1 MKKVLLNLLV
11 FLFSIIC
18 FSQSID
24 LVRFDDAKTYNPGS
38 GVSLHINP
46 TGVFVL
52 DNPSN
57 LSDSA
62 NNAFH
67 LELSD
72 PGGDFSSPTLLG
84 TIYDFYTPLMNGVI
98 PTGTASGDYKLRV
111 RSTQPATTVVTASF
125 TVDNSVTSALPTAQT
140 TMQSNTNYFECLN
153 DGANTTNPYFGSL
166 KQSYDAVT
174 ADMPSSYKFLQV
186 TASNSSNS
194 LNVNLIDIGAGTTT
208 ALTAT
213 SAGVYSIPDTL
224 SVGTYNFEVE
234 EVDSSGNSSFFSFTF
249 IFHASATI
257 FGNASS
263 EIVCV
268 GENVVFSIDI
278 TSLGIGSNYM
288 ASYYTFDFGDA
299 TGSIIKTQAE
309 LLEDYTSPV
318 NPITHIFSQPS
329 CSTLSTNFDL
339 EMKLYNKGLSVG
351 GTTPACDE
359 YIANGSGA
367 TKQVTTSESPDAEFV
382 LNPEQCIT
390 ENITAINTSTPG
402 SYPTPS
408 GDCTEEPN
416 YYWYYKPPTSST
428 FIPVFAGSPW
438 LVGNNLVI
446 PAADITV
453 PGCWEIKLTA
463 VNQDYCQQETE
474 YTDTINIEDV
484 PDADFNIIKDGQEV
498 SQICVNDTV
507 TLTDNSNIVSAACDP
522 FLPNEIETYQWTIS
536 PNSGYTLQNSTTLN
550 SQNPEV
556 TFTAEG
562 TYTITLVVTTE
573 CGSDSHEETLE
584 VIGNPTV
591 AFPADSQTYCST
603 STLLIDFANL
613 LTPTYSTGLNA
624 PSSYAWTVSG
634 TGITAADYSFV
645 NSTTASD
652 ALPTIQLNSFGTY
665 NIAVTLGSNCDTPAS
680 DTIIISLGQT
690 PIITNTTT
698 SETICSASASTE
710 FTITADVSGTT
721 FSWVATDNSNLSG
734 YTSSGTT
741 AAIPVQ
747 TITNNTN
754 SDQDLVYTITPIANG
769 CAGTPFV
776 YTITVN
782 PVPLIA
788 DKDETICSTETFT
801 ITPVDDSPTEIVP
814 SGTTY
819 DWGIPV
825 SSPVGAITGGSAALT
840 QTSIS
845 QTLTNTTGEPA
856 TLTYTVTPDANG
868 CKGDGFDVVITVNP
882 NGQVNAIA
890 DQTLCNGDSTL
901 AVSFATTNTGAGTT
915 TYNWTNNNTAIGL
928 ASSGTG
934 DISSFTATSS
944 AVAPIVGN
952 ITVTPVYTYNDV
964 SCTGTAE
971 TFSIT
976 VNPSP
981 LVNFSEADQVIVTGE
996 TTTSVDLTSPT
1007 SGVTFAWTVSVPT
1020 GITGVSTLTG
1030 TDNIPA
1036 ETLINS
1042 TTQPLDVVY
1051 TAIATGDIGFDC
1063 EGLPTNYTVTV
1074 NPEAQVNPVDDQV
1087 VCNDENLTIEFSTIV
1102 TGGTTTFSWTND
1114 NTAIGLDATGTGNID
1129 ITAINTTDQPLT
1141 ANIVVTPSFENDGD
1155 TNTGDSTAF
1164 TIIVNPTGQVD
1175 VVGNQIVSNG
1185 FDTTAITFSTTNVN
1199 GTTTFDW
1206 TNSITSIGLAASG
1219 TGNISAFT
1227 GINTG
1232 TSPVISSLTVTPTF
1246 ENGNVSCIG
1255 PATPFEITINPT
1267 AQVNTTDDMVVS
1279 DGDTVTIPFTTINT
1293 GGTSTYT
1300 WTNTDPTTG
1309 LTTTGSSD
1317 IGFTA
1322 VNTGT
1327 SPITTTVVV
1336 TPDFENGGNSN
1347 TGPTETFTITVNP
1360 TAQIDPITNMAVCNQ
1375 DDTTTVVFTTENTGG
1390 VTTYSW
1396 TNDNSSIGLTS
1407 SGTGTIASF
1416 TAINTTTTAQVAT
1429 IVVTPTFENGGTSN
1443 TGSSESFTIS
1453 VNPTGQINAINDI
1466 ISCDGTTSGDIIF
1479 TTQNTDG
1486 TTTYAWTNNNTSIG
1500 LAADGTGNINSFSLT
1515 NTSTQTQ
1522 TATVTVTPTYTNNGI
1537 SCVGADETFTITI
1550 PMGQVNA
1557 TANQELCS
1565 GDQSAEV
1572 IFTTVNTQGTTT
1584 YTWTNDNT
1592 SIGLSTGATGNIPS
1606 FTAINTGDTAQTGTV
1621 VVTPNYNYNG
1631 VICTGPSETF
1641 TITVNPG
1648 AQVNAVDS
1656 QVLCNGDISNEVV
1669 FTTTNTDGT
1678 TTYNWTND
1686 NTSIGLPGAGSG
1698 SIPAFGV
1705 VNTSN
1710 NSQTATITVT
1720 PTYDNNGVVCIGASE
1735 LFTITVNPDAQVDP
1749 LQSWNTVSCDGDFT
1763 PVYTF
1768 TTSNIDGTT
1777 TYNWTNNNPAIGLGD
1792 SGSGGIPSFLATN
1805 SSNTTITATITVTP
1819 SYDNNGVVCSGL
1831 ADTFTIT
1838 VNPNPQMDSV
1848 EDIVLCNNEISSI
1861 ITFTSPNT
1869 DGATTYNWTNDNT
1882 SIGLTSSGTG
1892 DIPSFTAMNL
1902 SIVPDAA
1909 LITVTPTYEN
1919 NGVVCIGAPQTFSIT
1934 VLSEIVVSGTPNDA
1948 VDCDDPNSGSIDL
1961 LVSGG
1966 SGTYSFLWSNG
1977 AETED
1982 LANIPSGDYSVEI
1995 TDSEGCF
2002 AQSETFTIWRQ
2013 DDIVVDLET
2022 SIDPNCT
2029 GNFVSQINEI
2039 TVSGGVSP
2047 YSINWSSGSVSIDD
2061 NTVMTAYE
2069 NGTYTV
2075 LVTDTF
2081 GCQVETEII
2090 VDFDELGDA
2099 SFDLSSSG
2107 QIDCGI
2113 SIFNE
2118 LLFTNTSSGDYIS
2131 VTWDFGDGSPL
2142 VTGDSVLYTYSHPG
2156 SYTITQTV
2164 EYSYGCIEV
2173 FTEEIDVTDGYDIV
2187 LPNAFSPN
2195 GDGMNDT
2202 IRPVYSCV
2210 NSIEMFIYDTFG
2222 SLIYYENNADLIGW
2236 NGILEGREAENGNY
2250 LMVVKGVSIY
2260 QEEINRQGVFTLLR

>member
-1 MKKVLLNLLV
+1 MKKILSTVLL
-11 FLFSIIC
+11 FIFTIIC

-24 LVRFDDAKTYNPGS
+24 LVRFDDSQTYNPGS

-52 DNPSN
+52 DDTSN
-57 LSDSA
+57 LSAAS
-62 NNAFH
+62 NNAFY

-72 PGGDFSSPTLLG
+72 SGGGFTSPTLLG
-84 TIYDFYTPLMNGVI
+84 TVNDFYTPLMNGVI
-98 PTGTASGDYKLRV
+98 PTGTASGNYKLRV
-111 RSTQPATTVVTASF
+111 RSTQPVTTVETALF
-125 TVDNSVTSALPTAQT
+125 TIDNSTTSSLPTVQT

-153 DGANTTNPYFGSL
+153 DGSNTTNPYFGSL

-174 ADMPSSYKFLQV
+174 ADMPSSYKYLQV
-186 TASNSSNS
+186 AASNSSYT

-249 IFHASATI
+249 LYHASATI

-288 ASYYTFDFGDA
+288 ASYYTFDFGDGTA
-299 TGSIIKTQAE
+299 QIIKTQAE
-309 LLEDYTSPV
+309 LLQDYTSPV
-318 NPITHIFSQPS
+318 NPITHIFNQPS
-329 CSTLSTNFDL
+329 CSSLSTNFEL

-351 GTTPACDE
+351 GTNPACDE

-367 TKQVTTSESPDAEFV
+367 TKQVTTSQSPEASFD
-382 LNPEQCIT
+382 LDPEQCIT
-390 ENITAINTSTPG
+390 ENIRAINTSQAG

-408 GDCTEEPN
+408 GECTEEPD
-416 YYWYYKPPTSST
+416 YYWYYKTPTST
-428 FIPVFAGSPW
+428 DFIPVFAGSSW
-438 LVGNNLVI
+438 LVGNDLII
-446 PAADITV
+446 PAADITI

-463 VNQDYCQQETE
+463 VNQDYCQQESE
-474 YTDTINIEDV
+474 YTDTINIEDI

-498 SQICVNDTV
+498 NQICVDDTV
-507 TLTDNSNIVSAACDP
+507 VLTDNSNIVSAACDP

-536 PNSGYTLQNSTTLN
+536 PNSGYTLINDTTLT
-550 SQNPEV
+550 SENPQV
-556 TFTAEG
+556 TFTTVG
-562 TYTITLVVTTE
+562 NYTITETVTTE
-573 CGSDSHEETLE
+573 CGSDTHEETLE

-591 AFPADSQTYCST
+591 EFPVESQTYCST

-624 PSSYAWTVSG
+624 PSSYTWTVSG
-634 TGITAADYSFV
+634 SGITSSDYSFA

-665 NIAVTLGSNCDTPAS
+665 SITVILGSNCGTPAS
-680 DTIIISLGQT
+680 DTVTVSLGQT

-698 SETICSASASTE
+698 SQTMCSASASTE
-710 FTITADVSGTT
+710 FTTVSDVAGTT
-721 FSWVATDNSNLSG
+721 FSWIATENENLSG
-734 YTSSGTT
+734 YTSTGTT
-741 AAIPVQ
+741 AAIPAQ

-754 SDQDLVYTITPIANG
+754 TDQDLVYTITPIADG
-769 CAGTPFV
+769 CAGTPFD

-782 PVPLIA
+782 PVPIIA

-801 ITPVDDSPTEIVP
+801 ITPIDDSPTEIVP

-825 SSPVGAITGGSAALT
+825 SSPVGAITGGSAAVN

-845 QTLTNTTGEPA
+845 QTLTNTTSEPA

-915 TYNWTNNNTAIGL
+915 TYNWTNDNTAIGL

-952 ITVTPVYTYNDV
+952 ITVTPVYTYNDIN
-964 SCTGTAE
+964 CTGTAE

-981 LVNFSEADQVIVTGE
+981 LVNFSENDQVITTGE
-996 TTTSVDLTSPT
+996 TTTAVDLTSPT
-1007 SGVTFAWTVSVPT
+1007 TGVTFAWTVSVPT
-1020 GITGVSTLTG
+1020 GITGVTTLTG

-1042 TTQPLDVVY
+1042 TTGPLDVVY

-1063 EGLPTNYTVTV
+1063 EGLPTDYTVTV

-1087 VCNDENLTIEFSTIV
+1087 VCNDENLVIEFSSIV

-1129 ITAINTTDQPLT
+1129 ITAINTTDEPLT

-1155 TNTGDSTAF
+1155 TNTGDSTTF
-1164 TIIVNPTGQVD
+1164 TVTVNPTGQVD

-1185 FDTTAITFSTTNVN
+1185 FDTTAIAFSTENVN
-1199 GTTTFDW
+1199 GSTTFDW

-1232 TSPVISSLTVTPTF
+1232 SSPVTSTLTVTPTF

-1267 AQVNTTDDMVVS
+1267 AQVNPTDDMVVS
-1279 DGDTVTIPFTTINT
+1279 DGDTVTIPFTTVNT
-1293 GGTSTYT
+1293 GGTTTYT

-1360 TAQIDPITNMAVCNQ
+1360 TAQIDPITSMVLCNQ
-1375 DDTTTVVFTTENTGG
+1375 DNTTTVVFTTENTGG

-1396 TNDNSSIGLTS
+1396 TNDNTSIGLTS
-1407 SGTGTIASF
+1407 TGTGTIASF

-1429 IVVTPTFENGGTSN
+1429 IVVTPTFENGGTN
-1443 TGSSESFTIS
+1443 NIGSSESFTIS
-1453 VNPTGQINAINDI
+1453 VNPTGQINTINDI

-1486 TTTYAWTNNNTSIG
+1486 NTTYSWTNNNTSIG
-1500 LAADGTGNINSFSLT
+1500 LAADGTGNINSFNLT
-1515 NTSTQTQ
+1515 NTSTETQ
-1522 TATVTVTPTYTNNGI
+1522 IATITVTPTYTNNGI
-1537 SCVGADETFTITI
+1537 SCIGPDEIFTITI

-1557 TANQELCS
+1557 IANQDLCS
-1565 GDQSAEV
+1565 GDQSLS
-1572 IFTTVNTQGTTT
+1572 IDFSTINTQGTTT
-1584 YTWTNDNT
+1584 YTWTNDNS
-1592 SIGLSTGATGNIPS
+1592 SIGLSSGATGNIPS
-1606 FTAINTGDTAQTGTV
+1606 FTAINTGDTAQV
-1621 VVTPNYNYNG
+1621 ANIIVTPSYNYSG
-1631 VICTGPSETF
+1631 VICDGPSESF
-1641 TITVNPG
+1641 IITVNPG

-1656 QVLCNGDISNEVV
+1656 QVLCDGDISNEVI

-1678 TTYNWTND
+1678 TTYNWINN

-1710 NSQTATITVT
+1710 TAQTAIITVT
-1720 PTYDNNGVVCIGASE
+1720 PTYDNNGVVCIGSPE
-1735 LFTITVNPDAQVDP
+1735 SFSITVNPDAQVDP

-1768 TTSNIDGTT
+1768 TTSNTDGTT
-1777 TYNWTNNNPAIGLGD
+1777 TYNWTNNNPAIGLEE
-1792 SGSGGIPSFLATN
+1792 SGTGGIPSFMATN

-1848 EDIVLCNNEISSI
+1848 QDIVLCNNEISSI

-1934 VLSEIVVSGTPNDA
+1934 VLSEIVVSGTPSDA

-1982 LANIPSGDYSVEI
+1982 LVNIPAGDYSVEI
-1995 TDSEGCF
+1995 TDTEGCL

-2022 SIDPNCT
+2022 TIDPNCI
-2029 GNFVSQINEI
+2029 GNFVSQINDI
-2039 TVSGGVSP
+2039 TVSGGVPP

-2075 LVTDTF
+2075 LVTDSF

-2090 VDFDELGDA
+2090 TDFDELGDA

-2173 FTEEIDVTDGYDIV
+2173 FTDEIDVTDGYDIV

-2222 SLIYYENNADLIGW
+2222 SLIYYENNADLTGW

-2250 LMVVKGVSIY
+2250 LMVVKGISIY
-2260 QEEINRQGVFTLLR
+2260 QQEINRQGVFTLLR

>member
-1 MKKVLLNLLV
+1 MKKTLLNILF

-24 LVRFDDAKTYNPGS
+24 LVRFDDTKTYNPGS

-52 DNPSN
+52 DDPSN
-57 LSDSA
+57 LSTA
-62 NNAFH
+62 TNNAFH

-72 PGGDFSSPTLLG
+72 PGGDFTSPTLLG
-84 TIYDFYTPLMNGVI
+84 IVYDFYTPLMNGVI

-111 RSTQPATTVVTASF
+111 RSTQPATTIETASF
-125 TVDNSVTSALPTAQT
+125 TVDNSATSALPTVQT

-166 KQSYDAVT
+166 KQSYDALT
-174 ADMPSSYKFLQV
+174 ADMPSSYKFLQIA
-186 TASNSSNS
+186 ASNSSNS

-224 SVGTYNFEVE
+224 SVGTYNFEIE

-249 IFHASATI
+249 LFHTSATA

-268 GENVVFSIDI
+268 GETVVFSIDI
-278 TSLGIGSNYM
+278 TNLSLGSNYM
-288 ASYYTFDFGDA
+288 ASYYTFDFGDGTA
-299 TGSIIKTQAE
+299 MIIKTQAQ
-309 LLEDYTSPV
+309 LLLDYTSPV

-329 CSTLSTNFDL
+329 CSTLSTNFEL
-339 EMKLYNKGLSVG
+339 EMKLYNKGLSSG
-351 GTTPACDE
+351 GTNPACDE

-367 TKQVTTSESPDAEFV
+367 TKQVTTSETPEAAFV
-382 LNPEQCIT
+382 LNSEQCIT
-390 ENITAINTSTPG
+390 ENIRSINTSVVG
-402 SYPTPS
+402 SYPTSS
-408 GDCTEEPN
+408 GECSEEPY
-416 YYWYYKPPTSST
+416 YYWYYKPPTAT
-428 FIPVFAGSPW
+428 AFIPVFAGNPW
-438 LVGNNLVI
+438 LVGNDLII
-446 PAADITV
+446 PADDITV

-463 VNQDYCQQETE
+463 VNQDYCQQESE
-474 YTDTINIEDV
+474 YTDTVNIEDV
-484 PDADFNIIKDGQEV
+484 PEADFNIIKDGQEV
-498 SQICVNDTV
+498 SQTCIDDTV
-507 TLTDNSNIVSAACDP
+507 TLTDNSNIVEATCDET
-522 FLPNEIETYQWTIS
+522 LPNEDPTYQWTIS
-536 PNSGYTLQNSTTLN
+536 PNSGYTWQNSTTLN
-550 SQNPEV
+550 SQNPEL
-556 TFTAEG
+556 TFITEG

-573 CGSDSHEETLE
+573 CGTDSHEETLE

-591 AFPADSQTYCST
+591 AFPSEAQTYCST
-603 STLLIDFANL
+603 STLLIDFTNL

-624 PSSYAWTVSG
+624 PSSYTWTVSG
-634 TGITAADYSFV
+634 TGITGADYSFA

-665 NIAVTLGSNCDTPAS
+665 SITVTLGSNCDTPAS
-680 DTIIISLGQT
+680 DTITISLGQT

-698 SETICSASASTE
+698 SQEICSATSSTE
-710 FTITADVSGTT
+710 FITTADVTGTT
-721 FSWVATDNSNLSG
+721 FSWIATDNSNLSG
-734 YTSSGTT
+734 YTASGTT
-741 AAIPVQ
+741 AAIPAQ
-747 TITNNTN
+747 TITNSTN
-754 SDQDLVYTITPIANG
+754 SGQDLVYTITPIADG
-769 CAGTPFV
+769 CAGTPFE

-788 DKDETICSTETFT
+788 DKEITICTSEAFT
-801 ITPVDDSPTEIVP
+801 ISPIDDSPTEIVP

-819 DWGIPV
+819 TWGIPV
-825 SSPVGAITGGSAALT
+825 SSPVGAITGGGAADD

-868 CKGDGFDVVITVNP
+868 CEGDGFDAVITVNP
-882 NGQVNAIA
+882 NGQVNAVA
-890 DQTLCNGDSTL
+890 DQILCNGDSTL
-901 AVSFATTNTGAGTT
+901 AVTFATTNIGSGTT
-915 TYNWTNNNTAIGL
+915 TYNWVNDNTAIGL
-928 ASSGTG
+928 AVNGTD

-944 AVAPIVGN
+944 AVAPIVAN
-952 ITVTPVYTYNDV
+952 ITVTPVYENNGV

-996 TTTSVDLTSPT
+996 TTTAVDLTSPT
-1007 SGVTFAWTVSVPT
+1007 TDVTFAWTVSVPT
-1020 GITGVSTLTG
+1020 GITGVNTLTG

-1042 TTQPLDVVY
+1042 STGPLDVVY
-1051 TAIATGDIGFDC
+1051 TAIATGDVGFDC
-1063 EGLPTNYTVTV
+1063 EGLPTDYTVTV

-1087 VCNDENLTIEFSTIV
+1087 VCNDDNLTIEFSTTV
-1102 TGGTTTFSWTND
+1102 AGGTTTFSWTND

-1129 ITAINTTDQPLT
+1129 ITATNTTNQPLT
-1141 ANIVVTPSFENDGD
+1141 ANIAVTPSFENDGD
-1155 TNTGDSTAF
+1155 TNTGDSTTF
-1164 TIIVNPTGQVD
+1164 TITVNPTGQVD

-1185 FDTTAITFSTTNVN
+1185 FDTTAIAFSTENVN

-1219 TGNISAFT
+1219 TGNISTFT

-1232 TSPVISSLTVTPTF
+1232 TSPVVSSLTVTPTF

-1267 AQVNTTDDMVVS
+1267 AQVNPTDDMVVS
-1279 DGDTVTIPFTTINT
+1279 NGDTITIPFTTINT

-1309 LTTTGSSD
+1309 LITTGSSD

-1336 TPDFENGGNSN
+1336 TPTFENGGNSN

-1360 TAQIDPITNMAVCNQ
+1360 TAQIDPITSMAVCNQ
-1375 DDTTTVVFTTENTGG
+1375 DNTTAAVFTTENTGG

-1396 TNDNSSIGLTS
+1396 TNDNASIGLAS

-1416 TAINTTTTAQVAT
+1416 IATNVTTSVQVAT
-1429 IVVTPTFENGGTSN
+1429 IVVTPTFGNGGNSN
-1443 TGSSESFTIS
+1443 VGPSQSFTIT
-1453 VNPTGQINAINDI
+1453 VNPTSQVNTLDDI
-1466 ISCDGTTSGDIIF
+1466 ISCEGTSSGEIIF

-1500 LAADGTGNINSFSLT
+1500 LAADGTGNISSFTLT
-1515 NTSTQTQ
+1515 NLSTQTQ
-1522 TATVTVTPTYTNNGI
+1522 TANITVIPTYTNNGV
-1537 SCVGADETFTITI
+1537 SCSGAVETFTITVPI
-1550 PMGQVNA
+1550 GQVNA
-1557 TANQELCS
+1557 IDDQELCS

-1572 IFTTVNTQGTTT
+1572 IFTTVNTEGTTT

-1592 SIGLSTGATGNIPS
+1592 SIGLSSGGTGNIPS
-1606 FTAINTGDTAQTGTV
+1606 FSAINSVDTSQTATII
-1621 VVTPNYNYNG
+1621 VTPNYNYNG
-1631 VICTGPSETF
+1631 VACTGPSETF

-1656 QVLCNGDISNEVV
+1656 QVLCNGDISNEVI
-1669 FTTTNTDGT
+1669 FTTTNTDGI

-1686 NTSIGLPGAGSG
+1686 NTSIGLPGSSSG

-1710 NSQTATITVT
+1710 SSQTATITVT
-1720 PTYDNNGVVCIGASE
+1720 PTYENNGVVCVGTPE

-1749 LQSWNTVSCDGDFT
+1749 LQSWNTVACDGDFT
-1763 PVYTF
+1763 PVYIF

-1777 TYNWTNNNPAIGLGD
+1777 TYNWTNNNPVIGLEG
-1792 SGSGGIPSFLATN
+1792 SGSGGISSFLATN

-1819 SYDNNGVVCSGL
+1819 SYENNGVVCSGL
-1831 ADTFTIT
+1831 SDTFTIT
-1838 VNPNPQMDSV
+1838 VNPSPQMDPV
-1848 EDIVLCNNEISSI
+1848 NDLVLCNNEISSI

-1869 DGATTYNWTNDNT
+1869 DGNTTYNWTNDNT
-1882 SIGLTSSGTG
+1882 SIGLGSSGAG
-1892 DIPSFTAMNL
+1892 DIPSFTATNP
-1902 SIVPDAA
+1902 SIVSEGA
-1909 LITVTPTYEN
+1909 LIIVTPTYEN
-1919 NGVVCIGAPQTFSIT
+1919 NGVVCIGSPETFSIT
-1934 VLSEIVVSGTPNDA
+1934 VLSEIVVSGTPSDA
-1948 VDCDDPNSGSIDL
+1948 IDCNNPNSGSVDL

-1977 AETED
+1977 ADTED
-1982 LANIPSGDYSVEI
+1982 LSNVPSGDYTVAV
-1995 TDSEGCF
+1995 TDSEGCT
-2002 AQSETFTIWRQ
+2002 AQSGTFTIWRQ
-2013 DDIVVDLET
+2013 DDLIVDLQT
-2022 SIDPNCT
+2022 SVDPNCI
-2029 GNFVSQINEI
+2029 GNFVSQINDI
-2039 TVSGGVSP
+2039 TVSGGVPP

-2061 NTVMTAYE
+2061 NTIMTSYE
-2069 NGTYTV
+2069 NGIYTV

-2090 VDFDELGDA
+2090 VDFDE
-2099 SFDLSSSG
+2099 
-2107 QIDCGI
+2107 
-2113 SIFNE
+2113 
-2118 LLFTNTSSGDYIS
+2118 
-2131 VTWDFGDGSPL
+2131 
-2142 VTGDSVLYTYSHPG
+2142 
-2156 SYTITQTV
+2156 
-2164 EYSYGCIEV
+2164 
-2173 FTEEIDVTDGYDIV
+2173 
-2187 LPNAFSPN
+2187 
-2195 GDGMNDT
+2195 
-2202 IRPVYSCV
+2202 
-2210 NSIEMFIYDTFG
+2210 
-2222 SLIYYENNADLIGW
+2222 
-2236 NGILEGREAENGNY
+2236 
-2250 LMVVKGVSIY
+2250 
-2260 QEEINRQGVFTLLR
+2260 

>member
-1 MKKVLLNLLV
+1 MKKVLLNVLL

-24 LVRFDDAKTYNPGS
+24 LVRFDDSQTYNPGS
-38 GVSLHINP
+38 GVSMHINP

-52 DNPSN
+52 DDTSN
-57 LSDSA
+57 LSAAS

-72 PGGDFSSPTLLG
+72 PGGGFTSPTLLG
-84 TIYDFYTPLMNGVI
+84 TVNDFYTPLMNGVI
-98 PTGTASGDYKLRV
+98 PTGTASGNYKLRV
-111 RSTQPATTVVTASF
+111 RSTQPVTTVETALF
-125 TVDNSVTSALPTAQT
+125 TIDNSTTAALPTVQT
-140 TMQSNTNYFECLN
+140 AMQSNTNYFECLN
-153 DGANTTNPYFGSL
+153 DGSNTVNPYFGSL

-174 ADMPSSYKFLQV
+174 ADMPSSYKFLQIA
-186 TASNSSNS
+186 ASNSSYT

-249 IFHASATI
+249 LYHASATI

-278 TSLGIGSNYM
+278 TNLGIGSNYM
-288 ASYYTFDFGDA
+288 ASYYTFDFGDGTA
-299 TGSIIKTQAE
+299 QIIKTQAE
-309 LLEDYTSPV
+309 LLQDYTSPV
-318 NPITHIFSQPS
+318 NPITHIFNQPS
-329 CSTLSTNFDL
+329 CSSLSTNFEL

-351 GTTPACDE
+351 GTNPACDE

-367 TKQVTTSESPDAEFV
+367 TKQVTTSQSPEASFD
-382 LNPEQCIT
+382 LDPEQCIT
-390 ENITAINTSTPG
+390 ENIRAINTSQAG

-408 GDCTEEPN
+408 GECTEEPD
-416 YYWYYKPPTSST
+416 YYWYYKPPTST
-428 FIPVFAGSPW
+428 DFIPVFAGSSW
-438 LVGNNLVI
+438 LVGNDLII
-446 PAADITV
+446 PAADITI

-463 VNQDYCQQETE
+463 VNQDYCQQESE
-474 YTDTINIEDV
+474 YTDTINIEDI

-498 SQICVNDTV
+498 SQICIDDTV
-507 TLTDNSNIVSAACDP
+507 VLTDNSNIVSAACDP

-536 PNSGYTLQNSTTLN
+536 PNSGYTLINDTTLT
-550 SQNPEV
+550 SENPQV
-556 TFTAEG
+556 TFTTVG
-562 TYTITLVVTTE
+562 NYTITETVTTE
-573 CGSDSHEETLE
+573 CGSDTHEETLK
-584 VIGNPTV
+584 VIGNPSV
-591 AFPADSQTYCST
+591 EFPVESQTYCST

-624 PSSYAWTVSG
+624 PSSYTWTVSG
-634 TGITAADYSFV
+634 SGITASDYSFA

-665 NIAVTLGSNCDTPAS
+665 SITVTVGSNCGTPAS
-680 DTIIISLGQT
+680 DTVTVSLGQT

-698 SETICSASASTE
+698 SQTMCSASASTE
-710 FTITADVSGTT
+710 FTTVSDVAGTT
-721 FSWVATDNSNLSG
+721 FSWIATENSNLSG
-734 YTSSGTT
+734 YTASGTT
-741 AAIPVQ
+741 AAIPAQ

-754 SDQDLVYTITPIANG
+754 TDQDLVYTITPIANG
-769 CAGTPFV
+769 CAGTPFD

-782 PVPLIA
+782 PKPIIA

-801 ITPVDDSPTEIVP
+801 ITPIDDSPTEIVP

-825 SSPVGAITGGSAALT
+825 SSPVGAITGGSAAVN

-901 AVSFATTNTGAGTT
+901 AVSFATTNTGDGTT
-915 TYNWTNNNTAIGL
+915 TYNWTNDNTAIGL

-981 LVNFSEADQVIVTGE
+981 LVNFSENDQVITTGE
-996 TTTSVDLTSPT
+996 TTTAVDLTSPT
-1007 SGVTFAWTVSVPT
+1007 TGVTFAWTVSVPT
-1020 GITGVSTLTG
+1020 GITGVTTLTG

-1042 TTQPLDVVY
+1042 TTGPLDVVY
-1051 TAIATGDIGFDC
+1051 TAIATGDVGFDC
-1063 EGLPTNYTVTV
+1063 EGLPTDYTVTV
-1074 NPEAQVNPVDDQV
+1074 NPQAQVNPVDDQV
-1087 VCNDENLTIEFSTIV
+1087 ICNDENLVIEFSSIV

-1129 ITAINTTDQPLT
+1129 ITATNTTDEPLI

-1155 TNTGDSTAF
+1155 TNTGDSTTF
-1164 TIIVNPTGQVD
+1164 TITVNPTGQVNA
-1175 VVGNQIVSNG
+1175 VSNQIVSNG

-1219 TGNISAFT
+1219 TGDISAFT

-1232 TSPVISSLTVTPTF
+1232 SSPVTSALNVTPTF
-1246 ENGNVSCIG
+1246 ENGSVDCVG
-1255 PATPFEITINPT
+1255 PVTPFEITINPT
-1267 AQVNTTDDMVVS
+1267 AQVNPTDDMVVS
-1279 DGDTVTIPFTTINT
+1279 DGETVTIPFTTINT
-1293 GGTSTYT
+1293 GGTTTYT

-1360 TAQIDPITNMAVCNQ
+1360 TAQIDPIDSMVLCNE
-1375 DDTTTVVFTTENTGG
+1375 DDTTAVVFTTENTGG
-1390 VTTYSW
+1390 VTTYAW
-1396 TNDNSSIGLTS
+1396 TNDNTSIGLTS
-1407 SGTGTIASF
+1407 SGTGTIGSF
-1416 TAINTTTTAQVAT
+1416 SVINTTTTVQVAT
-1429 IVVTPTFENGGTSN
+1429 IVVTPTFENGGNSN
-1443 TGSSESFTIS
+1443 VGSTQSFTIS

-1486 TTTYAWTNNNTSIG
+1486 NTTYSWTNNNTSIG
-1500 LAADGTGNINSFSLT
+1500 LAADGTGNIGSFSLT

-1522 TATVTVTPTYTNNGI
+1522 TATITVTPTYTNNGI
-1537 SCVGADETFTITI
+1537 SCSGLAETFTITI
-1550 PMGQVNA
+1550 PMGQVNPVA
-1557 TANQELCS
+1557 SQDLCS
-1565 GDQSAEV
+1565 GDQSSEV
-1572 IFTTVNTQGTTT
+1572 IFSTVNTEGTTT

-1592 SIGLSTGATGNIPS
+1592 SIGLSSGATGDIPS
-1606 FTAINTGDTAQTGTV
+1606 FTAINSTDTAQVATII
-1621 VVTPNYNYNG
+1621 VTPNYNYNG
-1631 VICTGPSETF
+1631 VVCDGPSESF

-1648 AQVNAVDS
+1648 AQVNAIDS
-1656 QVLCNGDISNEVV
+1656 QVLCNGDISNEVI
-1669 FTTTNTDGT
+1669 FTTTNTDGA

-1686 NTSIGLPGAGSG
+1686 NTSIGLPGTGSG

-1710 NSQTATITVT
+1710 TAQTAIITVT
-1720 PTYDNNGVVCIGASE
+1720 PTYDNNGVVCIGSPE
-1735 LFTITVNPDAQVDP
+1735 SFSITVNPDAQVDS
-1749 LQSWNTVSCDGDFT
+1749 LESWNTVSCDGDFT

-1768 TTSNIDGTT
+1768 TTSNTDGITS
-1777 TYNWTNNNPAIGLGD
+1777 YNWTNNNPAIGLGE

-1819 SYDNNGVVCSGL
+1819 TYENNGISCSGL
-1831 ADTFTIT
+1831 SDTFTIT
-1838 VNPNPQMDSV
+1838 VNPSPQMDSV
-1848 EDIVLCNNEISSI
+1848 EDIVLCNNEVSSI

-1882 SIGLTSSGTG
+1882 SIGLTSSGSG
-1892 DIPSFTAMNL
+1892 DMPSFTATNP
-1902 SIVPDAA
+1902 SIVPEGAT
-1909 LITVTPTYEN
+1909 ITVTPTYEN
-1919 NGVVCIGAPQTFSIT
+1919 NGVVCVGAPQTFSIT
-1934 VLSEIVVSGTPNDA
+1934 VLSEIVVSGTPSDA
-1948 VDCDDPNSGSIDL
+1948 VDCNDPNSGDIDL

-1966 SGTYSFLWSNG
+1966 SGSYTFLWSNG
-1977 AETED
+1977 ATTED
-1982 LANIPSGDYSVEI
+1982 LSNVPAGDYTVDV
-1995 TDSEGCF
+1995 TDTEGCT
-2002 AQSETFTIWRQ
+2002 AQSAIFTIWRQ
-2013 DDIVVDLET
+2013 DELTVDLVT
-2022 SIDPNCT
+2022 SVDPNCEA
-2029 GNFVSQINEI
+2029 NFVSQINDI
-2039 TVSGGVSP
+2039 TVSGGVPP

-2061 NTVMTAYE
+2061 NTVMTSYE
-2069 NGTYTV
+2069 NGIYTV
-2075 LVTDTF
+2075 LVTDSF

-2107 QIDCGI
+2107 QIDCGV

-2118 LLFTNTSSGDYIS
+2118 LLFTNTSSGDYIN
-2131 VTWDFGDGSPL
+2131 VTWNFGDGSPE
-2142 VTGDSVLYTYSHPG
+2142 VSGDSVLYTFSNPG
-2156 SYTITQTV
+2156 LYTVTQTV
-2164 EYSYGCIEV
+2164 EYGYGCIEV
-2173 FTEEIDVTDGYDIV
+2173 STEEIEVSDGYDIV

-2222 SLIYYENNADLIGW
+2222 SLIYYENNTELIGW

-2250 LMVVKGVSIY
+2250 LMVVKGISIY
-2260 QEEINRQGVFTLLR
+2260 QQEINRQGVFTLLR

>member
-1 MKKVLLNLLV
+1 MKKVLLNVLL

-24 LVRFDDAKTYNPGS
+24 LVRFDDSQTYNPGS
-38 GVSLHINP
+38 GVSMHINP

-52 DNPSN
+52 DDTSN
-57 LSDSA
+57 LSAAS

-72 PGGDFSSPTLLG
+72 PGGGFTSPTLLG
-84 TIYDFYTPLMNGVI
+84 TVNDFYTPLMNGVI
-98 PTGTASGDYKLRV
+98 PTGTASGNYKLRV
-111 RSTQPATTVVTASF
+111 RSTQPVTTVETALF
-125 TVDNSVTSALPTAQT
+125 TIDNSTTAALPTVQT
-140 TMQSNTNYFECLN
+140 AMQSNTNYFECLN
-153 DGANTTNPYFGSL
+153 DGSNTVNPYFGSL

-174 ADMPSSYKFLQV
+174 ADMPSSYKFLQIA
-186 TASNSSNS
+186 ASNSSYT

-249 IFHASATI
+249 LYHASATI

-278 TSLGIGSNYM
+278 TNLGIGSNYM
-288 ASYYTFDFGDA
+288 ASYYTFDFGDGTA
-299 TGSIIKTQAE
+299 QIIKTQAE
-309 LLEDYTSPV
+309 LLQDYTSPV
-318 NPITHIFSQPS
+318 NPITHIFNQPS
-329 CSTLSTNFDL
+329 CSSLSTNFEL

-351 GTTPACDE
+351 GTNPACDE

-367 TKQVTTSESPDAEFV
+367 TKQVTTSQSPEASFD
-382 LNPEQCIT
+382 LDPEQCIT
-390 ENITAINTSTPG
+390 ENIRAINTSQAG

-408 GDCTEEPN
+408 GECTEEPD
-416 YYWYYKPPTSST
+416 YYWYYKPPTST
-428 FIPVFAGSPW
+428 DFIPVFAGSSW
-438 LVGNNLVI
+438 LVGNDLII
-446 PAADITV
+446 PAADITI

-463 VNQDYCQQETE
+463 VNQDYCQQESE
-474 YTDTINIEDV
+474 YTDTINIEDI

-498 SQICVNDTV
+498 SQICIDDTV
-507 TLTDNSNIVSAACDP
+507 VLTDNSNIVSAACDP

-536 PNSGYTLQNSTTLN
+536 PNSGYTLINDTTLT
-550 SQNPEV
+550 SENPQV
-556 TFTAEG
+556 TFTTVG
-562 TYTITLVVTTE
+562 NYTITETVTTE
-573 CGSDSHEETLE
+573 CGSDTHQETLE

-591 AFPADSQTYCST
+591 EFPVESQTYCST

-624 PSSYAWTVSG
+624 PSSYTWTVSG
-634 TGITAADYSFV
+634 SGITASDYSFA

-665 NIAVTLGSNCDTPAS
+665 SITVTLGSNCGTPAS
-680 DTIIISLGQT
+680 DTVTVSLGQT

-698 SETICSASASTE
+698 SQTMCSASTSTE
-710 FTITADVSGTT
+710 FTTTADVSGTT
-721 FSWVATDNSNLSG
+721 FSWIATENSNLSG
-734 YTSSGTT
+734 YTASGTT
-741 AAIPVQ
+741 AAIPAQ

-754 SDQDLVYTITPIANG
+754 TDQDLVYTITPIANG
-769 CAGTPFV
+769 CAGTPFD

-782 PVPLIA
+782 PKPIIA

-801 ITPVDDSPTEIVP
+801 ITPIDDSPTEIVP

-825 SSPVGAITGGSAALT
+825 SSPVGAITGGSAAVN

-901 AVSFATTNTGAGTT
+901 AVSFATTNTGDGTT
-915 TYNWTNNNTAIGL
+915 TYNWTNDNTAIGL

-981 LVNFSEADQVIVTGE
+981 LVNFSENDQVITTGE
-996 TTTSVDLTSPT
+996 TTTAVDLTSPT
-1007 SGVTFAWTVSVPT
+1007 TGVTFAWTVSVPT
-1020 GITGVSTLTG
+1020 GITGVTTLTG

-1042 TTQPLDVVY
+1042 TTGPLDVVY
-1051 TAIATGDIGFDC
+1051 TAIATGDVGFDC
-1063 EGLPTNYTVTV
+1063 EGLPTDYTVTV
-1074 NPEAQVNPVDDQV
+1074 NPQAQVNPVDDQV
-1087 VCNDENLTIEFSTIV
+1087 ICNDENLVIEFSSIV

-1129 ITAINTTDQPLT
+1129 ITATNTTDEPLI

-1155 TNTGDSTAF
+1155 TNTGDSTTF
-1164 TIIVNPTGQVD
+1164 TITVNPTGQVNA
-1175 VVGNQIVSNG
+1175 VSNQIVSNG

-1219 TGNISAFT
+1219 TGDISAFT

-1232 TSPVISSLTVTPTF
+1232 SSPVTSALNVTPTF
-1246 ENGNVSCIG
+1246 ENGSVDCIG
-1255 PATPFEITINPT
+1255 PVTPFEITINPT
-1267 AQVNTTDDMVVS
+1267 AQVNPTDDMVVS
-1279 DGDTVTIPFTTINT
+1279 DGETVTIPFTTINT
-1293 GGTSTYT
+1293 GGTTTYT

-1360 TAQIDPITNMAVCNQ
+1360 TAQIDPIDSMVLCNE
-1375 DDTTTVVFTTENTGG
+1375 DDTTAVVFTTENTGG
-1390 VTTYSW
+1390 VTTYAW
-1396 TNDNSSIGLTS
+1396 TNDNTSIGLTS
-1407 SGTGTIASF
+1407 SGTGTIGSF
-1416 TAINTTTTAQVAT
+1416 SVINTTTTVQVAT
-1429 IVVTPTFENGGTSN
+1429 IVVTPTFENGGNSN
-1443 TGSSESFTIS
+1443 VGSTQSFTIS

-1486 TTTYAWTNNNTSIG
+1486 NTTYSWTNNNTSIG
-1500 LAADGTGNINSFSLT
+1500 LAADGTGNIGSFSLT

-1522 TATVTVTPTYTNNGI
+1522 TATITVTPTYTNNGI
-1537 SCVGADETFTITI
+1537 SCSGLAETFTITI
-1550 PMGQVNA
+1550 PMGQVNPVA
-1557 TANQELCS
+1557 SQDLCS
-1565 GDQSAEV
+1565 GDQSSEV
-1572 IFTTVNTQGTTT
+1572 IFSTVNTEGTTT

-1592 SIGLSTGATGNIPS
+1592 SIGLSSGATGDIPS
-1606 FTAINTGDTAQTGTV
+1606 FTAINSTDTAQVATII
-1621 VVTPNYNYNG
+1621 VTPNYNYNG
-1631 VICTGPSETF
+1631 VVCDGPSESF

-1648 AQVNAVDS
+1648 AQVNAIDS
-1656 QVLCNGDISNEVV
+1656 QVLCNGDISNEVI
-1669 FTTTNTDGT
+1669 FTTTNTDGA

-1686 NTSIGLPGAGSG
+1686 NTSIGLPGTGSG

-1710 NSQTATITVT
+1710 TAQTAIITVT
-1720 PTYDNNGVVCIGASE
+1720 PTYDNNGVVCIGSPE
-1735 LFTITVNPDAQVDP
+1735 SFSITVNPDAQVDS
-1749 LQSWNTVSCDGDFT
+1749 LESWNTVSCDGDFT

-1768 TTSNIDGTT
+1768 TTSNTDGITS
-1777 TYNWTNNNPAIGLGD
+1777 YNWTNNNPAIGLGE

-1819 SYDNNGVVCSGL
+1819 TYENNGISCSGL
-1831 ADTFTIT
+1831 SDTFTIT
-1838 VNPNPQMDSV
+1838 VNPSPQMDSV
-1848 EDIVLCNNEISSI
+1848 EDIVLCNNEVSSI

-1882 SIGLTSSGTG
+1882 SIGLTSSGSG
-1892 DIPSFTAMNL
+1892 DMPSFTATNP
-1902 SIVPDAA
+1902 SIVPEGAT
-1909 LITVTPTYEN
+1909 ITVTPTYEN
-1919 NGVVCIGAPQTFSIT
+1919 NGVVCVGAPQTFSIT
-1934 VLSEIVVSGTPNDA
+1934 VLSEIVVSGTPSDA
-1948 VDCDDPNSGSIDL
+1948 VDCNDPNSGDIDL

-1966 SGTYSFLWSNG
+1966 SGSYTFLWSNG
-1977 AETED
+1977 ATTED
-1982 LANIPSGDYSVEI
+1982 LSNVPAGDYTVDV
-1995 TDSEGCF
+1995 TDTEGCT
-2002 AQSETFTIWRQ
+2002 AQSAIFTIWRQ
-2013 DDIVVDLET
+2013 DELTVDLVT
-2022 SIDPNCT
+2022 SVDPNCEA
-2029 GNFVSQINEI
+2029 NFVSQINDI
-2039 TVSGGVSP
+2039 TVSGGVPP

-2061 NTVMTAYE
+2061 NTVMTSYE
-2069 NGTYTV
+2069 NGIYTV
-2075 LVTDTF
+2075 LVTDSF

-2107 QIDCGI
+2107 QIDCGV

-2118 LLFTNTSSGDYIS
+2118 LLFTNTSSGDYIN
-2131 VTWDFGDGSPL
+2131 VTWNFGDGSPD
-2142 VTGDSVLYTYSHPG
+2142 VSGDSVLYTFSNPG
-2156 SYTITQTV
+2156 LYTVTQTV
-2164 EYSYGCIEV
+2164 EYGYGCIEV
-2173 FTEEIDVTDGYDIV
+2173 STEEIEVSDGYDIV

-2222 SLIYYENNADLIGW
+2222 SLIYYENNTELTGW

-2250 LMVVKGVSIY
+2250 LMVVKGISIY
-2260 QEEINRQGVFTLLR
+2260 QQEINRQGVFTLLR

>member
-1 MKKVLLNLLV
+1 MKKILLNLLV

-24 LVRFDDAKTYNPGS
+24 LVRFDNSQTYNPGS

-57 LSDSA
+57 LSAAA

-67 LELSD
+67 LELSAS
-72 PGGDFSSPTLLG
+72 GGDFTNPTLLG
-84 TIYDFYTPLMNGVI
+84 TVHDFYTPLMNGVI

-111 RSTQPATTVVTASF
+111 RSTQPVTTVETATF
-125 TVDNSVTSALPTAQT
+125 TIDNSVTSALPTVQT

-153 DGANTTNPYFGSL
+153 DGSNTTNPYFGSL

-186 TASNSSNS
+186 TPSNSSYT
-194 LNVNLIDIGAGTTT
+194 LNVNLIDITAGTTT

-213 SAGVYSIPDTL
+213 SAGVYTIPDTL
-224 SVGTYNFEVE
+224 SVGAYNFEIE
-234 EVDSSGNSSFFSFTF
+234 EVDSSGNSSFFSTTF
-249 IFHASATI
+249 LFHASATI

-278 TSLGIGSNYM
+278 TNLGIGSNYM
-288 ASYYTFDFGDA
+288 ASYYTFDFGDGTA
-299 TGSIIKTQAE
+299 TIIKTQAE
-309 LLEDYTSPV
+309 LLADYTSPV
-318 NPITHIFSQPS
+318 SPITHIFSQAS
-329 CSTLSTNFDL
+329 CSTLSTNFDI

-367 TKQVTTSESPDAEFV
+367 TKQVTTSESPDANFV
-382 LNPEQCIT
+382 LNDEQCIT
-390 ENITAINTSTPG
+390 QNITAINTSEAG

-408 GDCTEEPN
+408 GECTEEPN
-416 YYWYYKPPTSST
+416 YYWYYKPPTAT
-428 FIPVFAGSPW
+428 AFIPVFAGSPW
-438 LVGNNLVI
+438 LVGNNLII

-463 VNQDYCQQETE
+463 VNQDYCQQESE
-474 YTDTINIEDV
+474 HTDTINIEDV

-498 SQICVNDTV
+498 NQICVNDTV
-507 TLTDNSNIVSAACDP
+507 TLTDNSNIVTAACDP

-550 SQNPEV
+550 SENPEV
-556 TFTAEG
+556 TFTTEG
-562 TYTITLVVTTE
+562 NYTITETVTTE
-573 CGSDSHEETLE
+573 CGSDSHQETLQ

-591 AFPADSQTYCST
+591 AFPVESQTYCST

-624 PSSYAWTVSG
+624 PSSYTWTVTG
-634 TGITAADYSFV
+634 TGITASDYSFA

-652 ALPTIQLNSFGTY
+652 ALPTIQLNSFGAYSIT
-665 NIAVTLGSNCDTPAS
+665 VTLGSNCDTPVS
-680 DTIIISLGQT
+680 DTVTISLGQT

-698 SETICSASASTE
+698 SQSICSVASSTE
-710 FTITADVSGTT
+710 FTTTADVSGTT
-721 FSWVATDNSNLSG
+721 FSWIATDNSNLSG

-741 AAIPVQ
+741 AAIPAQ

-754 SDQDLVYTITPIANG
+754 SDQDLVYTITPIADG
-769 CAGTPFV
+769 CAGTPFE

-782 PVPLIA
+782 PVPIIA
-788 DKDETICSTETFT
+788 DKETTICTSGAFT

-825 SSPVGAITGGSAALT
+825 SSPVGAITGGSAAND

-868 CKGDGFDVVITVNP
+868 CKGDGFDIVVTVNP
-882 NGQVNAIA
+882 NGQVNALA

-901 AVSFATTNTGAGTT
+901 AVTFATTNTGSGTT
-915 TYNWTNNNTAIGL
+915 TYNWTNDNTAIGL

-996 TTTSVDLTSPT
+996 TTTAVDLTSPT
-1007 SGVTFAWTVSVPT
+1007 TDVTFAWTVSVPT
-1020 GITGVSTLTG
+1020 GITGVTTLTG

-1042 TTQPLDVVY
+1042 TTAPLDVVY
-1051 TAIATGDIGFDC
+1051 TAIATGDVGFDC
-1063 EGLPTNYTVTV
+1063 EGLPTDYTVTV
-1074 NPEAQVNPVDDQV
+1074 NPQAQVNPVDDQV

-1155 TNTGDSTAF
+1155 TNTGDSTTF
-1164 TIIVNPTGQVD
+1164 TITVNPTGQVD

-1185 FDTTAITFSTTNVN
+1185 FDTTAIAFSTTNVN
-1199 GTTTFDW
+1199 GTTTYAW

-1232 TSPVISSLTVTPTF
+1232 SSPVTSSLTVIPTF

-1267 AQVNTTDDMVVS
+1267 AQVNPTDDMVVS
-1279 DGDTVTIPFTTINT
+1279 DGDTVTIPFTTVNT
-1293 GGTSTYT
+1293 GGTTTYT

-1336 TPDFENGGNSN
+1336 TPGFENGGNSN
-1347 TGPTETFTITVNP
+1347 TGPTDTFTITVNP
-1360 TAQIDPITNMAVCNQ
+1360 TAQIDPIDSMVVCNQ
-1375 DDTTTVVFTTENTGG
+1375 DNTTAVVFTTENTGG

-1396 TNDNSSIGLTS
+1396 TNDNSSIGLAS

-1429 IVVTPTFENGGTSN
+1429 IVVTPTFENGGNSN
-1443 TGSSESFTIS
+1443 AGSSESFTIT
-1453 VNPTGQINAINDI
+1453 VNPTAQVNALANI
-1466 ISCDGTTSGDIIF
+1466 ISCDATSSGEIIF
-1479 TTQNTDG
+1479 TTSNTDG
-1486 TTTYAWTNNNTSIG
+1486 ATTYAWTNNNTSIG
-1500 LAADGTGNINSFSLT
+1500 LAADGTGNISSFTLT
-1515 NTSTQTQ
+1515 NSSTQTQ
-1522 TATVTVTPTYTNNGI
+1522 TATVTVTPTYTNNGV
-1537 SCVGADETFTITI
+1537 SCSGSAETFTITI

-1557 TANQELCS
+1557 VDDQELCS

-1572 IFTTVNTQGTTT
+1572 IFATVNTEGTTT

-1592 SIGLSTGATGNIPS
+1592 SIGLSSGGTGNIPS
-1606 FTAINTGDTAQTGTV
+1606 FSAINSVDTAQTATII
-1621 VVTPNYNYNG
+1621 VTPNYNYNG
-1631 VICTGPSETF
+1631 VVCTGPSETF

-1656 QVLCNGDISNEVV
+1656 QVLCNGDISNEVI

-1678 TTYNWTND
+1678 TIYNWTND
-1686 NTSIGLPGAGSG
+1686 NTSIGLPGTGSG

-1710 NSQTATITVT
+1710 TSQTATITVT
-1720 PTYDNNGVVCIGASE
+1720 PTYENNGVVCIGAPES
-1735 LFTITVNPDAQVDP
+1735 FTMTVNPDAQVDP
-1749 LQSWNTVSCDGDFT
+1749 LQSLNTVACDGDFT
-1763 PVYTF
+1763 PAYIF

-1777 TYNWTNNNPAIGLGD
+1777 IYDWTNNNPAIGLGD

-1805 SSNTTITATITVTP
+1805 SSNSTITATITVTP
-1819 SYDNNGVVCSGL
+1819 SYNNNGVVCSGL
-1831 ADTFTIT
+1831 SDTFTIT
-1838 VNPNPQMDSV
+1838 VNPSPQMDPV
-1848 EDIVLCNNEISSI
+1848 IDLVLCNNEISTI

-1869 DGATTYNWTNDNT
+1869 DGTTTYNWTNDNT
-1882 SIGLTSSGTG
+1882 SIGLTASGTG
-1892 DIPSFTAMNL
+1892 DIPSFTATNP
-1902 SIVPDAA
+1902 SIVSEGA

-1919 NGVVCIGAPQTFSIT
+1919 NGVVCVGTPETFSIT
-1934 VLSEIVVSGTPNDA
+1934 VLSEIVVSGTPSDA
-1948 VDCDDPNSGSIDL
+1948 VDCDNPNSGSVDL

-1966 SGTYSFLWSNG
+1966 SGSYTFLWSNG
-1977 AETED
+1977 ADTED
-1982 LANIPSGDYSVEI
+1982 LSNVPAGDYTVVV
-1995 TDSEGCF
+1995 TDSEGCITE
-2002 AQSETFTIWRQ
+2002 SGTFTIWRQ
-2013 DDIVVDLET
+2013 DDLIVDLQT
-2022 SIDPNCT
+2022 TIDPNCI
-2029 GNFVSQINEI
+2029 GNFVSQINDI
-2039 TVSGGVSP
+2039 TVAGGVPP

-2075 LVTDTF
+2075 LVTDSF

-2118 LLFTNTSSGDYIS
+2118 LTFTNTSSGDYIS
-2131 VTWDFGDGSPL
+2131 VTWDFGDGSPIATGES
-2142 VTGDSVLYTYSHPG
+2142 VTYTYPNPG
-2156 SYTITQTV
+2156 TYTITQTV
-2164 EYSYGCIEV
+2164 EYSYGCSEV
-2173 FTEEIDVTDGYDIV
+2173 YTEEVDVTDGYDIV
-2187 LPNAFSPN
+2187 LPTAFSPN
-2195 GDGMNDT
+2195 NDGMNDT
-2202 IRPVYSCV
+2202 MRPVYGCL
-2210 NSIEMFIYDTFG
+2210 NSIEMYIYDTFG
-2222 SLIYYENNADLIGW
+2222 SLIYYENNVDLIGW
-2236 NGILEGREAENGNY
+2236 DGTLEGRKAENGNY
-2250 LMVVKGVSIY
+2250 LIVVNGVSIY
-2260 QEEINRQGVFTLLR
+2260 QENINRQGVFTLLR

>member
-1 MKKVLLNLLV
+1 MKKILSTVLL
-11 FLFSIIC
+11 FIFTIIC

-24 LVRFDDAKTYNPGS
+24 LVRFDDSQTYNPGS

-52 DNPSN
+52 DDTSN
-57 LSDSA
+57 LSAAS
-62 NNAFH
+62 NNAFY

-72 PGGDFSSPTLLG
+72 SGGGFTSPTLLG
-84 TIYDFYTPLMNGVI
+84 TVNDFYTPLMNGVI
-98 PTGTASGDYKLRV
+98 PTGTASGNYKLRV
-111 RSTQPATTVVTASF
+111 RSTQPVTTVETALF
-125 TVDNSVTSALPTAQT
+125 TIDNSTTSELPTVQT

-153 DGANTTNPYFGSL
+153 DGSNTTNPYFGSL

-174 ADMPSSYKFLQV
+174 ADMPSSYKYLQV
-186 TASNSSNS
+186 AASNSSYT

-249 IFHASATI
+249 LYHASATI

-278 TSLGIGSNYM
+278 TNLGIGSNYM
-288 ASYYTFDFGDA
+288 ASYYTFDFGDGTA
-299 TGSIIKTQAE
+299 QIIKTQAQ
-309 LLEDYTSPV
+309 LLQDYTSPV
-318 NPITHIFSQPS
+318 NPITHIFNQPS
-329 CSTLSTNFDL
+329 CSSLSTNFEL

-351 GTTPACDE
+351 GTNPACDE

-367 TKQVTTSESPDAEFV
+367 TKQVTTSQSPEASFD
-382 LNPEQCIT
+382 LDPEQCIT
-390 ENITAINTSTPG
+390 ENIRAINTSQAG

-408 GDCTEEPN
+408 GECTEEPD
-416 YYWYYKPPTSST
+416 YYWYYKTPTST
-428 FIPVFAGSPW
+428 DFIPVFAGSSW
-438 LVGNNLVI
+438 LVGNDLII
-446 PAADITV
+446 PAADITI

-463 VNQDYCQQETE
+463 VNQDYCQQESE
-474 YTDTINIEDV
+474 YTDTINIEDI

-498 SQICVNDTV
+498 NKICVDDTV
-507 TLTDNSNIVSAACDP
+507 VLTDNSNIVSAACDP

-536 PNSGYTLQNSTTLN
+536 PNSGYTLINDTTLT
-550 SQNPEV
+550 SENPQV
-556 TFTAEG
+556 TFTTVG
-562 TYTITLVVTTE
+562 NYTITETVTTE
-573 CGSDSHEETLE
+573 CGSDTHEETLE

-591 AFPADSQTYCST
+591 EFPVESQTYCST

-624 PSSYAWTVSG
+624 PSSYTWTVSG
-634 TGITAADYSFV
+634 SGITSSDYSFA

-665 NIAVTLGSNCDTPAS
+665 SITVILGSNCGTPAS
-680 DTIIISLGQT
+680 DTVTVSLGQT

-698 SETICSASASTE
+698 SQTMCSASASTE
-710 FTITADVSGTT
+710 FTTVSDVAGTT
-721 FSWVATDNSNLSG
+721 FSWIATENENLSG
-734 YTSSGTT
+734 YTSTGTT
-741 AAIPVQ
+741 AAIPAQ

-754 SDQDLVYTITPIANG
+754 TDQDLVYTITPIADG
-769 CAGTPFV
+769 CAGTPFD

-782 PVPLIA
+782 PVPIIA

-801 ITPVDDSPTEIVP
+801 ITPIDDSPTEIVP

-825 SSPVGAITGGSAALT
+825 SSPVGAITGGSAAVN

-845 QTLTNTTGEPA
+845 QTLTNTTSEPA

-915 TYNWTNNNTAIGL
+915 TYNWTNDNTAIGL

-952 ITVTPVYTYNDV
+952 ITVTPVYTYNDIN
-964 SCTGTAE
+964 CTGTAE

-981 LVNFSEADQVIVTGE
+981 LVNFSENDQVITTGE
-996 TTTSVDLTSPT
+996 TTTAVDLTSPT
-1007 SGVTFAWTVSVPT
+1007 TGVTFAWTVSVPT
-1020 GITGVSTLTG
+1020 GITGVTTLTG

-1042 TTQPLDVVY
+1042 TTGPLDVVY

-1063 EGLPTNYTVTV
+1063 EGLPTDYTVTV

-1087 VCNDENLTIEFSTIV
+1087 VCNDENLVIEFSSIV

-1129 ITAINTTDQPLT
+1129 ITAINTTDEPLT

-1155 TNTGDSTAF
+1155 TNTGDSTTF
-1164 TIIVNPTGQVD
+1164 TVTVNPTGQVD

-1185 FDTTAITFSTTNVN
+1185 FDTTAIAFSTENVN
-1199 GTTTFDW
+1199 GSTTFDW

-1232 TSPVISSLTVTPTF
+1232 SSPVTSTLTVTPTF

-1267 AQVNTTDDMVVS
+1267 AQVNPTDDMVVS
-1279 DGDTVTIPFTTINT
+1279 DGDTVTIPFTTVNT
-1293 GGTSTYT
+1293 GGTTTYT

-1360 TAQIDPITNMAVCNQ
+1360 TAQIDPITSMVLCNQ
-1375 DDTTTVVFTTENTGG
+1375 DNTTTVVFTTENTGG

-1396 TNDNSSIGLTS
+1396 TNDNTSIGLTS
-1407 SGTGTIASF
+1407 TGTGTIASF

-1429 IVVTPTFENGGTSN
+1429 IVVTPTFENGGTN
-1443 TGSSESFTIS
+1443 NIGSSESFTIS
-1453 VNPTGQINAINDI
+1453 VNPTGQINTINDI

-1486 TTTYAWTNNNTSIG
+1486 NTTYSWTNNNTSIG
-1500 LAADGTGNINSFSLT
+1500 LAADGIGNINSFNLT
-1515 NTSTQTQ
+1515 NTSTETQ
-1522 TATVTVTPTYTNNGI
+1522 IATITVTPTYTNNGI
-1537 SCVGADETFTITI
+1537 SCIGPDEIFTITI

-1557 TANQELCS
+1557 IANQDLCS
-1565 GDQSAEV
+1565 GDQSLS
-1572 IFTTVNTQGTTT
+1572 IDFSTINTQGTTT
-1584 YTWTNDNT
+1584 YTWTNDNS
-1592 SIGLSTGATGNIPS
+1592 SIGLSSGATGNIPS
-1606 FTAINTGDTAQTGTV
+1606 FTAINTGDTAQV
-1621 VVTPNYNYNG
+1621 ANIIVTPSYNYSG
-1631 VICTGPSETF
+1631 VICDGPSESF

-1656 QVLCNGDISNEVV
+1656 QVLCDGDISNEVI

-1678 TTYNWTND
+1678 TTYNWINN

-1710 NSQTATITVT
+1710 TAQTAIITVT
-1720 PTYDNNGVVCIGASE
+1720 PTYDNNGVVCIGSPE
-1735 LFTITVNPDAQVDP
+1735 SFSITVNPDAQVDP

-1768 TTSNIDGTT
+1768 TTSNTDGTT
-1777 TYNWTNNNPAIGLGD
+1777 TYNWTNNNPAIGLEE
-1792 SGSGGIPSFLATN
+1792 SGTGGIPSFMATN

-1848 EDIVLCNNEISSI
+1848 QDIVLCNNEISSI

-1882 SIGLTSSGTG
+1882 SIGLTSSGNG
-1892 DIPSFTAMNL
+1892 DIPSFTAINL
-1902 SIVPDAA
+1902 SLVSDAA

-1934 VLSEIVVSGTPNDA
+1934 VLSEIVVSGTPSDA

-1982 LANIPSGDYSVEI
+1982 LANIPAGDYSVEI
-1995 TDSEGCF
+1995 TDTEGCL
-2002 AQSETFTIWRQ
+2002 AQSEIFTIWRQ

-2022 SIDPNCT
+2022 TIDPNCI
-2029 GNFVSQINEI
+2029 GNFVSQINDI
-2039 TVSGGVSP
+2039 TVSGGVPP

-2075 LVTDTF
+2075 LVTDSF

-2090 VDFDELGDA
+2090 TDFDELGDA

-2142 VTGDSVLYTYSHPG
+2142 VTGDSILYTYSHPG

-2164 EYSYGCIEV
+2164 EYSYGCTEV
-2173 FTEEIDVTDGYDIV
+2173 FTDEIDVTDGYDIV

-2222 SLIYYENNADLIGW
+2222 SLIYYENNADLTGW

-2250 LMVVKGVSIY
+2250 LMVVKGISIY
-2260 QEEINRQGVFTLLR
+2260 QQEINRQGVFTLLR

>member
-1 MKKVLLNLLV
+1 MKKILSTVLL

-24 LVRFDDAKTYNPGS
+24 LVRFDNTQTYTPGS

-57 LSDSA
+57 LSAAS
-62 NNAFH
+62 NNAFY

-72 PGGDFSSPTLLG
+72 SGGGFTSPTLLG
-84 TIYDFYTPLMNGVI
+84 TVNDFYTPLMNGVI
-98 PTGTASGDYKLRV
+98 PTGTASGNYKLRV
-111 RSTQPATTVVTASF
+111 RSTQPVTTVETALF
-125 TVDNSVTSALPTAQT
+125 TIDNSTTSSLPTVQT

-153 DGANTTNPYFGSL
+153 DGSNTTNPYFGSL

-174 ADMPSSYKFLQV
+174 ADMPSSYKYLQV
-186 TASNSSNS
+186 AASNSSYT

-249 IFHASATI
+249 LYHASATI

-288 ASYYTFDFGDA
+288 ASYYTFDFGDGTA
-299 TGSIIKTQAE
+299 QIIKTQAE
-309 LLEDYTSPV
+309 LLQDYTSPV
-318 NPITHIFSQPS
+318 NPITHIFNQPS
-329 CSTLSTNFDL
+329 CSSLSTNFEL

-351 GTTPACDE
+351 GTNPACDE

-367 TKQVTTSESPDAEFV
+367 TKQVTTSQSPEASFD
-382 LNPEQCIT
+382 LDPEQCIT
-390 ENITAINTSTPG
+390 ENIRAINTSQAG

-408 GDCTEEPN
+408 GECTEEPD
-416 YYWYYKPPTSST
+416 YYWYYKTPTST
-428 FIPVFAGSPW
+428 DFIPVFAGSSW
-438 LVGNNLVI
+438 LVGNDLII
-446 PAADITV
+446 PAADITI

-463 VNQDYCQQETE
+463 VNQDYCQQESE
-474 YTDTINIEDV
+474 YTDTINIEDI

-498 SQICVNDTV
+498 NQICVDDTV
-507 TLTDNSNIVSAACDP
+507 VLTDNSNIVSAACDP

-536 PNSGYTLQNSTTLN
+536 PNSGYTLINDTTLT
-550 SQNPEV
+550 SENPQV
-556 TFTAEG
+556 TFTTVG
-562 TYTITLVVTTE
+562 NYTITETVTTE
-573 CGSDSHEETLE
+573 CGSDTHEETLE

-591 AFPADSQTYCST
+591 EFPVESQTYCST

-624 PSSYAWTVSG
+624 PSSYTWTVSG
-634 TGITAADYSFV
+634 SGITSSDYSFA

-665 NIAVTLGSNCDTPAS
+665 SITVILGSNCGTPAS
-680 DTIIISLGQT
+680 DTVTVSLGQT
-690 PIITNTTT
+690 PIIINTTT
-698 SETICSASASTE
+698 SQTMCSASASTE
-710 FTITADVSGTT
+710 FTTVSDVAGTT
-721 FSWVATDNSNLSG
+721 FSWIATENENLSG
-734 YTSSGTT
+734 YTSTGTT
-741 AAIPVQ
+741 AAIPAQ

-754 SDQDLVYTITPIANG
+754 TDQDLVYTITPIADG
-769 CAGTPFV
+769 CAGTPFD

-782 PVPLIA
+782 PVPIIA

-801 ITPVDDSPTEIVP
+801 ITPIDDSPTEIVP

-825 SSPVGAITGGSAALT
+825 SSPVGAITGGSAAVN

-845 QTLTNTTGEPA
+845 QTLTNTTSEPA

-901 AVSFATTNTGAGTT
+901 AISFATTNTGAGTT
-915 TYNWTNNNTAIGL
+915 TYNWTNDNTAIGL

-952 ITVTPVYTYNDV
+952 ITVTPVYTYNDIN
-964 SCTGTAE
+964 CTGTAE

-981 LVNFSEADQVIVTGE
+981 LVNFSENDQVITTGE
-996 TTTSVDLTSPT
+996 TTTAVDLTSPT
-1007 SGVTFAWTVSVPT
+1007 TGVTFAWTVSVPT
-1020 GITGVSTLTG
+1020 GITGVTTLTG

-1042 TTQPLDVVY
+1042 TTGPLDVVY

-1063 EGLPTNYTVTV
+1063 EGLPTDYTVTV

-1087 VCNDENLTIEFSTIV
+1087 VCNDENLVIEFSSIV

-1129 ITAINTTDQPLT
+1129 ITAINTTDEPLT

-1155 TNTGDSTAF
+1155 TNTGDSTTF
-1164 TIIVNPTGQVD
+1164 TVTVNPTGQVD

-1185 FDTTAITFSTTNVN
+1185 FDTTAIAFSTENVN
-1199 GTTTFDW
+1199 GSTTFDW

-1232 TSPVISSLTVTPTF
+1232 SSPVTSTLTVTPTF

-1267 AQVNTTDDMVVS
+1267 AQVNPTDDMVVS
-1279 DGDTVTIPFTTINT
+1279 DGDTVTIPFTTVNT
-1293 GGTSTYT
+1293 GGTTTYT

-1360 TAQIDPITNMAVCNQ
+1360 TAQIDPITSMVLCNQ
-1375 DDTTTVVFTTENTGG
+1375 DNTTTVVFTTENTGG

-1396 TNDNSSIGLTS
+1396 TNDNTSIGLTS
-1407 SGTGTIASF
+1407 AGTGTIASF

-1429 IVVTPTFENGGTSN
+1429 IVVTPTFENGGTN
-1443 TGSSESFTIS
+1443 NIGSSESFTIS
-1453 VNPTGQINAINDI
+1453 VNPTGQINTINDI

-1486 TTTYAWTNNNTSIG
+1486 NTTYSWTNNNTSIG
-1500 LAADGTGNINSFSLT
+1500 LAADGTGNINSFNLT
-1515 NTSTQTQ
+1515 NTSTETQ
-1522 TATVTVTPTYTNNGI
+1522 IATITVTPTYTNNGI
-1537 SCVGADETFTITI
+1537 SCIGPDEIFTITI

-1557 TANQELCS
+1557 IANQDLCS
-1565 GDQSAEV
+1565 GDQSLS
-1572 IFTTVNTQGTTT
+1572 IDFSTINTQGTTT
-1584 YTWTNDNT
+1584 YTWTNDNS
-1592 SIGLSTGATGNIPS
+1592 SIGLSSGATGNIPS
-1606 FTAINTGDTAQTGTV
+1606 FTAINTGDTAQV
-1621 VVTPNYNYNG
+1621 ANIIVTPSYNYSG
-1631 VICTGPSETF
+1631 VICDGPSESF
-1641 TITVNPG
+1641 IITVNPG

-1656 QVLCNGDISNEVV
+1656 QVLCDGDISNEVI

-1678 TTYNWTND
+1678 TTYNWINN

-1710 NSQTATITVT
+1710 TAQTAIITVT
-1720 PTYDNNGVVCIGASE
+1720 PTYDNNGVVCIGSPE
-1735 LFTITVNPDAQVDP
+1735 SFSITVNPDAQVDP

-1768 TTSNIDGTT
+1768 TTSNTDGTT
-1777 TYNWTNNNPAIGLGD
+1777 TYNWTNNNPAIGLEE
-1792 SGSGGIPSFLATN
+1792 SGTGGIPSFMATN

-1848 EDIVLCNNEISSI
+1848 QDIVLCNNEISSI

-1934 VLSEIVVSGTPNDA
+1934 VLSEIVVSGTPSDA

-1966 SGTYSFLWSNG
+1966 SGIYSFLWSNG

-1982 LANIPSGDYSVEI
+1982 LANIPAGDYSVEI
-1995 TDSEGCF
+1995 TDTEGCL

-2022 SIDPNCT
+2022 TIDPNCI
-2029 GNFVSQINEI
+2029 GNFVSQINDI
-2039 TVSGGVSP
+2039 TVSGGVPP

-2075 LVTDTF
+2075 LVTDSF

-2090 VDFDELGDA
+2090 TDFDELGDA

-2173 FTEEIDVTDGYDIV
+2173 FTDEIDVTDGYDIV

-2222 SLIYYENNADLIGW
+2222 SLIYYENNADLTGW

-2250 LMVVKGVSIY
+2250 LMVVKGISIY
-2260 QEEINRQGVFTLLR
+2260 QQEINRQGVFTLLR

>member
-1 MKKVLLNLLV
+1 MKKVLLNVLL

-24 LVRFDDAKTYNPGS
+24 LVRFDDSQTYNPGS
-38 GVSLHINP
+38 GVSMHINP

-52 DNPSN
+52 DDTSN
-57 LSDSA
+57 LSAAS

-72 PGGDFSSPTLLG
+72 PGGGFTSPTLLG
-84 TIYDFYTPLMNGVI
+84 TVNDFYTPLMNGVI
-98 PTGTASGDYKLRV
+98 PTGTASGNYKLRV
-111 RSTQPATTVVTASF
+111 RSTQPVTTVETALF
-125 TVDNSVTSALPTAQT
+125 TIDNSTTAALPTVQT
-140 TMQSNTNYFECLN
+140 AMQSNTNYFECLN
-153 DGANTTNPYFGSL
+153 DGSNTVNPYFGSL

-174 ADMPSSYKFLQV
+174 ADMPSSYKFLQIA
-186 TASNSSNS
+186 ASNSSYT

-249 IFHASATI
+249 LYHASATI

-278 TSLGIGSNYM
+278 TNLGIGSNYM
-288 ASYYTFDFGDA
+288 ASYYTFDFGDGTA
-299 TGSIIKTQAE
+299 QIIKTQAE
-309 LLEDYTSPV
+309 LLQDYTSPV
-318 NPITHIFSQPS
+318 NPITHIFNQPS
-329 CSTLSTNFDL
+329 CSSLSTNFEL

-351 GTTPACDE
+351 GTNPACDE

-367 TKQVTTSESPDAEFV
+367 TKQVTTSQSPEASFD
-382 LNPEQCIT
+382 LDPEQCIT
-390 ENITAINTSTPG
+390 ENIRAINTSQAG

-408 GDCTEEPN
+408 GECTEEPD
-416 YYWYYKPPTSST
+416 YYWYYKPPTST
-428 FIPVFAGSPW
+428 DFIPVFAGSSW
-438 LVGNNLVI
+438 LVGNDLII
-446 PAADITV
+446 PAADITI

-463 VNQDYCQQETE
+463 VNQDYCQQESE
-474 YTDTINIEDV
+474 YTDTINIEDI

-498 SQICVNDTV
+498 SQICIDDTV
-507 TLTDNSNIVSAACDP
+507 VLTDNSNIVSAACDP

-536 PNSGYTLQNSTTLN
+536 PNSGYTLINDTTLT
-550 SQNPEV
+550 SENPQV
-556 TFTAEG
+556 TFTTVG
-562 TYTITLVVTTE
+562 NYTITETVTTE
-573 CGSDSHEETLE
+573 CGSDTHQETLK
-584 VIGNPTV
+584 VIGNPSV
-591 AFPADSQTYCST
+591 EFPVESQTYCST

-624 PSSYAWTVSG
+624 PSSYTWTVSG
-634 TGITAADYSFV
+634 SGITASDYSFA

-665 NIAVTLGSNCDTPAS
+665 SITVTVGSNCGTPAS
-680 DTIIISLGQT
+680 DTVTVSLGQT

-698 SETICSASASTE
+698 SQTMCSASASTE
-710 FTITADVSGTT
+710 FTTVSDVAGTT
-721 FSWVATDNSNLSG
+721 FSWIATENSNLSG
-734 YTSSGTT
+734 YTASGTT
-741 AAIPVQ
+741 AAIPAQ

-754 SDQDLVYTITPIANG
+754 TDQDLVYTITPIANG
-769 CAGTPFV
+769 CAGTPFD

-782 PVPLIA
+782 PKPIIA

-801 ITPVDDSPTEIVP
+801 ITPIDDSPTEIVP

-825 SSPVGAITGGSAALT
+825 SSPVGAITGGSAAVN

-901 AVSFATTNTGAGTT
+901 AVSFATTNTGDGTT
-915 TYNWTNNNTAIGL
+915 TYNWTNDNTAIGL

-981 LVNFSEADQVIVTGE
+981 LVNFSENDQVITTGE
-996 TTTSVDLTSPT
+996 TTTAVDLTSPT
-1007 SGVTFAWTVSVPT
+1007 TGVTFAWTVSVPT
-1020 GITGVSTLTG
+1020 GITGVTTLTG

-1042 TTQPLDVVY
+1042 TTGPLDVVY
-1051 TAIATGDIGFDC
+1051 TAIATGDVGFDC
-1063 EGLPTNYTVTV
+1063 EGLPTDYTVTV
-1074 NPEAQVNPVDDQV
+1074 NPQAQVNPVDDQV
-1087 VCNDENLTIEFSTIV
+1087 ICNDENLVIEFSSIV

-1129 ITAINTTDQPLT
+1129 ITATNTTDEPLI

-1155 TNTGDSTAF
+1155 TNTGDSTTF
-1164 TIIVNPTGQVD
+1164 TITVNPTGQVNA
-1175 VVGNQIVSNG
+1175 VSNQIVSNG

-1219 TGNISAFT
+1219 TGDISAFT

-1232 TSPVISSLTVTPTF
+1232 SSPVTSALNVTPTF
-1246 ENGNVSCIG
+1246 ENGSVDCIG
-1255 PATPFEITINPT
+1255 PVTPFEITINPT
-1267 AQVNTTDDMVVS
+1267 AQVNPTDDMVVS
-1279 DGDTVTIPFTTINT
+1279 DGETVTIPFTTVNT
-1293 GGTSTYT
+1293 GGTTTYT

-1360 TAQIDPITNMAVCNQ
+1360 TAQIDPIDSMVLCNE
-1375 DDTTTVVFTTENTGG
+1375 DDTTAVVFTTENTGG
-1390 VTTYSW
+1390 VTTYAW
-1396 TNDNSSIGLTS
+1396 TNDNTSIGLTS
-1407 SGTGTIASF
+1407 SGTGTIGSF
-1416 TAINTTTTAQVAT
+1416 SVINTTTTVQVAT
-1429 IVVTPTFENGGTSN
+1429 IVVTPTFENGGNSN
-1443 TGSSESFTIS
+1443 VGSTQSFTIS

-1486 TTTYAWTNNNTSIG
+1486 NTTYSWTNNNTSIG
-1500 LAADGTGNINSFSLT
+1500 LAADGTGNIGSFSLT

-1522 TATVTVTPTYTNNGI
+1522 TATITVTPTYTNNGI
-1537 SCVGADETFTITI
+1537 SCSGLAETFTITI
-1550 PMGQVNA
+1550 PMGQVNPVA
-1557 TANQELCS
+1557 SQDLCS
-1565 GDQSAEV
+1565 GDQSSEV
-1572 IFTTVNTQGTTT
+1572 IFSTVNTEGTTT

-1592 SIGLSTGATGNIPS
+1592 SIGLSSGATGDIPS
-1606 FTAINTGDTAQTGTV
+1606 FTAINSTDTAQVATII
-1621 VVTPNYNYNG
+1621 VTPNYNYNG
-1631 VICTGPSETF
+1631 VVCDGPSESF

-1648 AQVNAVDS
+1648 AQVNAIDS
-1656 QVLCNGDISNEVV
+1656 QVLCNGDISNEVI
-1669 FTTTNTDGT
+1669 FTTTNTDGA

-1686 NTSIGLPGAGSG
+1686 NTSIGLPGTGSG

-1710 NSQTATITVT
+1710 TAQTAIITVT
-1720 PTYDNNGVVCIGASE
+1720 PTYDNNGVVCIGSPE
-1735 LFTITVNPDAQVDP
+1735 SFSITVNPDAQVDS
-1749 LQSWNTVSCDGDFT
+1749 LESWNTVSCDGDFT

-1768 TTSNIDGTT
+1768 TTSNTDGITS
-1777 TYNWTNNNPAIGLGD
+1777 YNWTNNNPAIGLGE

-1819 SYDNNGVVCSGL
+1819 TYENNGISCSGL
-1831 ADTFTIT
+1831 SDTFTIT
-1838 VNPNPQMDSV
+1838 VNPSPQMDSV
-1848 EDIVLCNNEISSI
+1848 EDIVLCNNEVSSI

-1882 SIGLTSSGTG
+1882 SIGLTSSGSG
-1892 DIPSFTAMNL
+1892 DMPSFTATNP
-1902 SIVPDAA
+1902 SIVPEGAT
-1909 LITVTPTYEN
+1909 ITVTPTYEN
-1919 NGVVCIGAPQTFSIT
+1919 NGVVCVGAPQTFSIT
-1934 VLSEIVVSGTPNDA
+1934 VLSEIVVSGTPSDA
-1948 VDCDDPNSGSIDL
+1948 VDCNDPNSGDIDL

-1966 SGTYSFLWSNG
+1966 SGSYTFLWSNG
-1977 AETED
+1977 ATTED
-1982 LANIPSGDYSVEI
+1982 LSNVPAGDYTVDV
-1995 TDSEGCF
+1995 TDTEGCT
-2002 AQSETFTIWRQ
+2002 AQSAIFTIWRQ
-2013 DDIVVDLET
+2013 DELTVDLVT
-2022 SIDPNCT
+2022 SVDPNCEA
-2029 GNFVSQINEI
+2029 NFVSQINDI
-2039 TVSGGVSP
+2039 TVSGGVPP

-2061 NTVMTAYE
+2061 NTVMTSYE
-2069 NGTYTV
+2069 NGIYTV
-2075 LVTDTF
+2075 LVTDSF

-2107 QIDCGI
+2107 QIDCGV

-2118 LLFTNTSSGDYIS
+2118 LLFTNTSSGDYIN
-2131 VTWDFGDGSPL
+2131 VTWNFGDGSPE
-2142 VTGDSVLYTYSHPG
+2142 VSGDSVLYTFSNPG
-2156 SYTITQTV
+2156 LYTVTQTV
-2164 EYSYGCIEV
+2164 EYGYGCIEV
-2173 FTEEIDVTDGYDIV
+2173 STEEIEVSDGYDIV

-2222 SLIYYENNADLIGW
+2222 SLIYYENNTELIGW

-2250 LMVVKGVSIY
+2250 LMVVKGISIY
-2260 QEEINRQGVFTLLR
+2260 QQEINRQGVFTLLR

>member
-1 MKKVLLNLLV
+1 MKKILSTVLL

-24 LVRFDDAKTYNPGS
+24 LVRFDNTQTYTPGS
-38 GVSLHINP
+38 GVSMHINP

-52 DNPSN
+52 DDTSN
-57 LSDSA
+57 LSAAS

-72 PGGDFSSPTLLG
+72 PGGGFTSPTLLG
-84 TIYDFYTPLMNGVI
+84 TVNDFYTPLMNGVI
-98 PTGTASGDYKLRV
+98 PTGTASGNYKLRV
-111 RSTQPATTVVTASF
+111 RSTQPVTTVETALF
-125 TVDNSVTSALPTAQT
+125 TIDNSTTSGLPTVQT

-153 DGANTTNPYFGSL
+153 DGSNTVNPYFGSL

-174 ADMPSSYKFLQV
+174 ADMPSSYKFLQIA
-186 TASNSSNS
+186 ASNSSYT

-249 IFHASATI
+249 LYHASATI

-278 TSLGIGSNYM
+278 TNLGIGSNYM
-288 ASYYTFDFGDA
+288 ASYYTFDFGDG
-299 TGSIIKTQAE
+299 TGVIVKTQAQ
-309 LLEDYTSPV
+309 LLQDYTAPV
-318 NPITHIFSQPS
+318 NPITHIFNQPS
-329 CSTLSTNFDL
+329 CSALDDDFVL

-351 GTTPACDE
+351 GTNPACDE

-367 TKQVTTSESPDAEFV
+367 TKNVTTSQSPEASFD
-382 LNPEQCIT
+382 LDPEQCIT
-390 ENITAINTSTPG
+390 ENIRAINTSQAG

-408 GDCTEEPN
+408 GECTEEPD
-416 YYWYYKPPTSST
+416 YYWYYKPPTST
-428 FIPVFAGSPW
+428 DFIPVFAGSSW
-438 LVGNNLVI
+438 LVGNDLII
-446 PAADITV
+446 PAADITI

-463 VNQDYCQQETE
+463 VNQDYCQQESE
-474 YTDTINIEDV
+474 YTDTINIEDI

-498 SQICVNDTV
+498 SQICIDDTV
-507 TLTDNSNIVSAACDP
+507 VLTDNSNIVSAACDP

-536 PNSGYTLQNSTTLN
+536 PNSGYTLINDTTLT
-550 SQNPEV
+550 SENPQV
-556 TFTAEG
+556 TFTTVG
-562 TYTITLVVTTE
+562 NYTITETVTTE
-573 CGSDSHEETLE
+573 CGSDTHQETLE

-591 AFPADSQTYCST
+591 EFPVESQTYCST
-603 STLLIDFANL
+603 STLLIDFENL

-624 PSSYAWTVSG
+624 PSSYTWTVSG
-634 TGITAADYSFV
+634 SGITASDYSFA

-665 NIAVTLGSNCDTPAS
+665 SITVTLASNCGTPAS
-680 DTIIISLGQT
+680 DTVTVSLGQT

-698 SETICSASASTE
+698 SQTMCSASASTE
-710 FTITADVSGTT
+710 FTTTADVSGTT
-721 FSWVATDNSNLSG
+721 FSWIATENSNLSG
-734 YTSSGTT
+734 YTSTGTT
-741 AAIPVQ
+741 AAIPAQ

-754 SDQDLVYTITPIANG
+754 TDQDLVYTITPIADG
-769 CAGTPFV
+769 CAGTPFD

-782 PVPLIA
+782 PVPIIA
-788 DKDETICSTETFT
+788 DKDETICSGEAFT

-819 DWGIPV
+819 SWGAPV
-825 SSPVGAITGGSAALT
+825 SSPVGAITGGSAADD

-845 QTLTNTTGEPA
+845 QILTNTTSEPA

-915 TYNWTNNNTAIGL
+915 TYNWTNDNTAIGL

-952 ITVTPVYTYNDV
+952 ITVTPVYTYNDIN
-964 SCTGTAE
+964 CTGTAE

-981 LVNFSEADQVIVTGE
+981 LVNFSENDQVITTGE
-996 TTTSVDLTSPT
+996 TTTAVDLTSPT
-1007 SGVTFAWTVSVPT
+1007 TGVTFAWTVSVPT
-1020 GITGVSTLTG
+1020 GITGVTTLTG

-1042 TTQPLDVVY
+1042 TTGPLDVVY

-1063 EGLPTNYTVTV
+1063 EGLPTDYTVTV
-1074 NPEAQVNPVDDQV
+1074 NPQAQVNPVDDQV

-1129 ITAINTTDQPLT
+1129 ITAINTTDEPLT

-1155 TNTGDSTAF
+1155 TNTGDSTTF
-1164 TIIVNPTGQVD
+1164 TITVNPTGQVD

-1185 FDTTAITFSTTNVN
+1185 FDTTAIVFSTENVN

-1219 TGNISAFT
+1219 TGNISVFT

-1232 TSPVISSLTVTPTF
+1232 TSPVTSSLTVIPTF

-1267 AQVNTTDDMVVS
+1267 AQVNPTDDMVVS
-1279 DGDTVTIPFTTINT
+1279 DGDTVTIPFTTVNT
-1293 GGTSTYT
+1293 GGTTTYT

-1360 TAQIDPITNMAVCNQ
+1360 TAQIDPITSTVLCNQ
-1375 DDTTTVVFTTENTGG
+1375 DNTTTVVFTTENTGG

-1396 TNDNSSIGLTS
+1396 TNDNTSIGLTS
-1407 SGTGTIASF
+1407 AGTGTIASF

-1486 TTTYAWTNNNTSIG
+1486 NTTYSWTNNNTSIG
-1500 LAADGTGNINSFSLT
+1500 LAADGTGNINSFNLT
-1515 NTSTQTQ
+1515 NTSTETQ
-1522 TATVTVTPTYTNNGI
+1522 IATITVTPTYTNNGI
-1537 SCVGADETFTITI
+1537 SCIGPDEIFTITI

-1557 TANQELCS
+1557 IANQDLCS
-1565 GDQSAEV
+1565 GDQSLS
-1572 IFTTVNTQGTTT
+1572 IDFSTINTQGTTT
-1584 YTWTNDNT
+1584 YTWTNDNS
-1592 SIGLSTGATGNIPS
+1592 SIGLSSGATGNIPS
-1606 FTAINTGDTAQTGTV
+1606 FTAINTGDTAQV
-1621 VVTPNYNYNG
+1621 ANIIVTPSYNYSG
-1631 VICTGPSETF
+1631 VICDGPSESF
-1641 TITVNPG
+1641 IITVNPG
-1648 AQVNAVDS
+1648 AQVNAVDN
-1656 QVLCNGDISNEVV
+1656 QVLCDGDISNEVI

-1678 TTYNWTND
+1678 TTYNWINN

-1710 NSQTATITVT
+1710 TAQTAIITVT
-1720 PTYDNNGVVCIGASE
+1720 PTYDNNGVVCIGSPE
-1735 LFTITVNPDAQVDP
+1735 SFSITVNPDAQVDP

-1768 TTSNIDGTT
+1768 TTTNTDGTT
-1777 TYNWTNNNPAIGLGD
+1777 TYNWTNNNPAIGLEE
-1792 SGSGGIPSFLATN
+1792 SGTGGIPSFMATN

-1848 EDIVLCNNEISSI
+1848 QDIVLCNNEISSI

-1934 VLSEIVVSGTPNDA
+1934 VLSEIVVSGTPSDA

-1966 SGTYSFLWSNG
+1966 SGIYSFLWSNG

-1982 LANIPSGDYSVEI
+1982 LANIPAGDYSVEI
-1995 TDSEGCF
+1995 TDSEGCL

-2022 SIDPNCT
+2022 TIDPNCI
-2029 GNFVSQINEI
+2029 GNFVSQINDI
-2039 TVSGGVSP
+2039 TVSGGVPP

-2075 LVTDTF
+2075 LVTDSF

-2090 VDFDELGDA
+2090 TDFDELGDA

-2173 FTEEIDVTDGYDIV
+2173 FTDEIDVTDGYDIV

-2222 SLIYYENNADLIGW
+2222 SLIYYENNADLTGW

-2250 LMVVKGVSIY
+2250 LMVVKGISIY
-2260 QEEINRQGVFTLLR
+2260 QQEINRQGVFTLLR

>member
-1 MKKVLLNLLV
+1 MKKILSTVLL
-11 FLFSIIC
+11 FIFTIIC

-24 LVRFDDAKTYNPGS
+24 LVRFDDSQTYNPGS

-52 DNPSN
+52 DDTSN
-57 LSDSA
+57 LSAAS
-62 NNAFH
+62 NNAFY

-72 PGGDFSSPTLLG
+72 SGGGFTSPTLLG
-84 TIYDFYTPLMNGVI
+84 TVNDFYTPLMNGVI
-98 PTGTASGDYKLRV
+98 PTGTASGNYKLRV
-111 RSTQPATTVVTASF
+111 RSTQPVTTVETALF
-125 TVDNSVTSALPTAQT
+125 TIDNSTTSELPTVQT

-153 DGANTTNPYFGSL
+153 DGSNTTNPYFGSL

-174 ADMPSSYKFLQV
+174 ADMPSSYKYLQV
-186 TASNSSNS
+186 AASNSSYT

-249 IFHASATI
+249 LYHASATI

-278 TSLGIGSNYM
+278 TNLGIGSNYM
-288 ASYYTFDFGDA
+288 ASYYTFDFGDGTA
-299 TGSIIKTQAE
+299 QIIKTQAQ
-309 LLEDYTSPV
+309 LLQDYTSPV
-318 NPITHIFSQPS
+318 NPITHIFNQPS
-329 CSTLSTNFDL
+329 CSSLSTNFEL

-351 GTTPACDE
+351 GTNPACDE

-367 TKQVTTSESPDAEFV
+367 TKQVTTSQSPEASFD
-382 LNPEQCIT
+382 LDPEQCIT
-390 ENITAINTSTPG
+390 ENIRAINTSQAG

-408 GDCTEEPN
+408 GECTEEPD
-416 YYWYYKPPTSST
+416 YYWYYKTPTST
-428 FIPVFAGSPW
+428 DFIPVFAGSSW
-438 LVGNNLVI
+438 LVGNDLII
-446 PAADITV
+446 PAADITI

-463 VNQDYCQQETE
+463 VNQDYCQQESE
-474 YTDTINIEDV
+474 YTDTINIEDI

-498 SQICVNDTV
+498 NQICVDDTV
-507 TLTDNSNIVSAACDP
+507 VLTDNSNIVSAACDP

-536 PNSGYTLQNSTTLN
+536 PNSGYTLINDTTLT
-550 SQNPEV
+550 SENPQV
-556 TFTAEG
+556 TFTTVG
-562 TYTITLVVTTE
+562 NYTITETVTTE
-573 CGSDSHEETLE
+573 CGSDTHEETLE

-591 AFPADSQTYCST
+591 EFPVESQTYCST

-624 PSSYAWTVSG
+624 PSSYTWTVSG
-634 TGITAADYSFV
+634 SGITSSDYSFA

-665 NIAVTLGSNCDTPAS
+665 SITVILGSNCGTPAA
-680 DTIIISLGQT
+680 DPVTVSLGQT

-698 SETICSASASTE
+698 SQTMCSASASTE
-710 FTITADVSGTT
+710 FTTVSDVAGTT
-721 FSWVATDNSNLSG
+721 FSWIATENENLSG
-734 YTSSGTT
+734 YTSTGTT
-741 AAIPVQ
+741 AAISAQ

-754 SDQDLVYTITPIANG
+754 TDQDLVYTITPIADG
-769 CAGTPFV
+769 CAGTPFD

-782 PVPLIA
+782 PVPIIA

-801 ITPVDDSPTEIVP
+801 ITPIDDSPTEIVP

-825 SSPVGAITGGSAALT
+825 SSPVGAITGGSAAVN

-845 QTLTNTTGEPA
+845 QTLTNTTNEPA

-901 AVSFATTNTGAGTT
+901 AISFATTNTGAGTT
-915 TYNWTNNNTAIGL
+915 TYNWTNDNTAIGL

-952 ITVTPVYTYNDV
+952 ITVTPVYTYNDIN
-964 SCTGTAE
+964 CTGTAE

-981 LVNFSEADQVIVTGE
+981 LVNFSENDQVITTGE
-996 TTTSVDLTSPT
+996 TTTAVDLTSPT
-1007 SGVTFAWTVSVPT
+1007 TGVTFAWTVSVPT
-1020 GITGVSTLTG
+1020 GITGVTTLTG

-1042 TTQPLDVVY
+1042 TTGPLDVVY

-1063 EGLPTNYTVTV
+1063 EGLPTDYTVTV

-1087 VCNDENLTIEFSTIV
+1087 VCNDENLVIEFSSIV

-1129 ITAINTTDQPLT
+1129 ITAINTTDEPLT

-1155 TNTGDSTAF
+1155 TNTGDSTTF
-1164 TIIVNPTGQVD
+1164 TVTVNPTGQVD

-1185 FDTTAITFSTTNVN
+1185 FDTTAIAFSTENVN
-1199 GTTTFDW
+1199 GSTTFDW

-1232 TSPVISSLTVTPTF
+1232 SSPVTSTLTVTPTF

-1267 AQVNTTDDMVVS
+1267 AQVNPTDDMVVS
-1279 DGDTVTIPFTTINT
+1279 DGDTVTIPFTTVNT
-1293 GGTSTYT
+1293 GGTTTYT

-1360 TAQIDPITNMAVCNQ
+1360 TAQIDPITSMVLCNQ
-1375 DDTTTVVFTTENTGG
+1375 DNTTTVVFTTENTGG

-1396 TNDNSSIGLTS
+1396 TNDNTSIGLTS
-1407 SGTGTIASF
+1407 TGTGTIASF

-1429 IVVTPTFENGGTSN
+1429 IVVTPTFENGGTN
-1443 TGSSESFTIS
+1443 NIGSSESFTIS
-1453 VNPTGQINAINDI
+1453 VNPTGQINTINDI

-1486 TTTYAWTNNNTSIG
+1486 NTTYSWTNNNTSIG
-1500 LAADGTGNINSFSLT
+1500 LAADGTGNINSFNLT
-1515 NTSTQTQ
+1515 NTSTETQ
-1522 TATVTVTPTYTNNGI
+1522 IATITVTPTYTNNGI
-1537 SCVGADETFTITI
+1537 SCIGPDEIFTITI

-1557 TANQELCS
+1557 IANQDLCS
-1565 GDQSAEV
+1565 GDQSLS
-1572 IFTTVNTQGTTT
+1572 IDFSTINTQGTTT
-1584 YTWTNDNT
+1584 YTWTNDNS
-1592 SIGLSTGATGNIPS
+1592 SIGLSSGATGNIPS
-1606 FTAINTGDTAQTGTV
+1606 FTAINTGDTAQV
-1621 VVTPNYNYNG
+1621 ANIIVTPSYNYSG
-1631 VICTGPSETF
+1631 VICDGPSESF
-1641 TITVNPG
+1641 IITVNPG

-1656 QVLCNGDISNEVV
+1656 QVLCDGDISNEVI

-1678 TTYNWTND
+1678 TTYNWINN

-1710 NSQTATITVT
+1710 TAQTAIITVT
-1720 PTYDNNGVVCIGASE
+1720 PTYDNNGVVCIGSPE
-1735 LFTITVNPDAQVDP
+1735 SFSITVNPDAQVDP

-1768 TTSNIDGTT
+1768 TTSNTDGTT
-1777 TYNWTNNNPAIGLGD
+1777 TYNWTNNNPAIGLEE
-1792 SGSGGIPSFLATN
+1792 SGTGGIPSFMATN

-1848 EDIVLCNNEISSI
+1848 QDIVLCNNEISSI

-1882 SIGLTSSGTG
+1882 SIGLTSSGNG
-1892 DIPSFTAMNL
+1892 DIPSFTAINL
-1902 SIVPDAA
+1902 SLVSDAA
-1909 LITVTPTYEN
+1909 LITVAPTYEN

-1934 VLSEIVVSGTPNDA
+1934 VLSEIVVSGTPSDA

-1982 LANIPSGDYSVEI
+1982 LVNIPAGDYSVEI
-1995 TDSEGCF
+1995 TDTEGCL

-2022 SIDPNCT
+2022 TIDPNCI
-2029 GNFVSQINEI
+2029 GNFVSQINDI
-2039 TVSGGVSP
+2039 TVSGGVPP

-2075 LVTDTF
+2075 LVTDSF

-2090 VDFDELGDA
+2090 TDFDELGDA

-2173 FTEEIDVTDGYDIV
+2173 FTDEIDVTDGYDIV

-2222 SLIYYENNADLIGW
+2222 SLIYYENNADLTGW

-2250 LMVVKGVSIY
+2250 LMVVKGISIY
-2260 QEEINRQGVFTLLR
+2260 QQEINRQGVFTLLR